1 MQIKV
6 ESTFERGL
14 KSLPPDRAR
23 AAIKSLQLFIEAPNL
38 PRLRF
43 RELKGIKGFYI
54 ISSKGGD
61 RIILRKDESDVYAA
75 VDVGPHDNVY
85 RRWSRVSG

>member
-6 ESTFERGL
+6 EVTFERGL

-23 AAIKSLQLFIEAPNL
+23 GAIKSLQLFMESQNL

-43 RELKGIKGFYI
+43 RELKGLKGYYI
-54 ISSKGGD
+54 ISAKGGD
-61 RIILRKDESDVYAA
+61 RIILRKDDATVFAA